1 MMRILR
7 AILPIAAALFAG
19 IEIGSQA
26 AKPSTY
32 HDANFGFTIQPPAY
46 TAPAG
51 ENGRVVAHFYGPAK
65 DGFASNMNVLIQKGA
80 STREKYLAENK
91 KQFEAMG
98 GTVSPEKLRTVNGW
112 DAVELSIKGDFQGR
126 ALQWLSLGVITKD
139 QTYVVTCTA
148 TEKTYAEVEKAFR
161 TSLMSFNVDTP
172 APPAD
177 AK

>member
-1 MMRILR
+1 M
-7 AILPIAAALFAG
+7 
-19 IEIGSQA
+19 
-26 AKPSTY
+26 
-32 HDANFGFTIQPPAY
+32 
-46 TAPAG
+46 
-51 ENGRVVAHFYGPAK
+51 
-65 DGFASNMNVLIQKGA
+65 
-80 STREKYLAENK
+80 
-91 KQFEAMG
+91 
-98 GTVSPEKLRTVNGW
+98 NGW